1 METNVISKIKD
12 FIITKLSVDERVAL
26 EGLNP
31 VAAPATMPTEEKK
44 PSTEQTPEVKLK
56 EAKTV
61 DGLVF
66 AYDGE
71 LVIGTAIMDI
81 TSGTASPVMD
91 GEYTME
97 DGNVVKILSGVVA
110 EIASKEAEVETAKT
124 PEEKEK
130 EKEKELVPEEMKKDM
145 YKMSAMQVSLE
156 SQISSLKKQVVL
168 LNKVVNEILN
178 TPIQNETK
186 VSKNWEELSPLE
198 KFRLTK

>member
-31 VAAPATMPTEEKK
+31 VAAPSTMPTDENK
-44 PSTEQTPEVKLK
+44 PSTEQTPEVKMK

-71 LVIGTAIMDI
+71 LTIGTAIMDI

-110 EIASKEAEVETAKT
+110 EIASKAEEAPEVVA
-124 PEEKEK
+124 PE
-130 EKEKELVPEEMKKDM
+130 LNVPDVNTQ
-145 YKMSAMQVSLE
+145 MSAMQVSLE

-186 VSKNWEELSPLE
+186 VTKNWDELSSLE

>member
-31 VAAPATMPTEEKK
+31 VAEKPTMPTDEKK
-44 PSTEQTPEVKLK
+44 PSTEQTPEVKMK

-66 AYDGE
+66 SYDGE

-81 TSGTASPVMD
+81 TSGTPSPVMD

-97 DGNVVKILSGVVA
+97 DGNIVTITSGVVA
-110 EIASKEAEVETAKT
+110 EIASTKEEAPELPEVVAPELKMPDMKT
-124 PEEKEK
+124 Q
-130 EKEKELVPEEMKKDM
+130 
-145 YKMSAMQVSLE
+145 MSNMQVSLE

-186 VSKNWEELSPLE
+186 VSKSWEELSSLE

>member
-31 VAAPATMPTEEKK
+31 VAAPSTMPTEEKK
-44 PSTEQTPEVKLK
+44 PSTEQTPEVKMK

-71 LVIGTAIMDI
+71 LTIGTAIMDI

-110 EIASKEAEVETAKT
+110 EIESKKVEEVEA
-124 PEEKEK
+124 PEVVESELKYPKE
-130 EKEKELVPEEMKKDM
+130 MDT
-145 YKMSAMQVSLE
+145 KMSAMQVSLE

-186 VSKNWEELSPLE
+186 VTKNWEELSSLE

>member
-44 PSTEQTPEVKLK
+44 PSTEQTPEVKMK

-71 LVIGTAIMDI
+71 LTIGTAIMDI
-81 TSGTASPVMD
+81 TSGTATPIMD

-110 EIASKEAEVETAKT
+110 EIESKKVEEVEA
-124 PEEKEK
+124 PEVVESELKYPKEI
-130 EKEKELVPEEMKKDM
+130 DT
-145 YKMSAMQVSLE
+145 KMSAMQVSLE

-186 VSKNWEELSPLE
+186 VSKSWEELSPLE

>member
-31 VAAPATMPTEEKK
+31 VAAPSTMPTDEKK
-44 PSTEQTPEVKLK
+44 PSTEQTPEVKMK

-71 LVIGTAIMDI
+71 LSIGTAIMDI

-110 EIASKEAEVETAKT
+110 EIESKKVEEVEA
-124 PEEKEK
+124 PEVVESELKYPKE
-130 EKEKELVPEEMKKDM
+130 MDT
-145 YKMSAMQVSLE
+145 KMSAMQVSLE

-186 VSKNWEELSPLE
+186 VSKSWEELSSLE
-198 KFRLTK
+198 KFRLSK

>member
-31 VAAPATMPTEEKK
+31 VAAPAQLPVDENK
-44 PSTEQTPEVKLK
+44 PSTEQTPEVKMK

-81 TSGTASPVMD
+81 TSGTATPIMD

-97 DGNVVKILSGVVA
+97 DGNIVTIASGVVA

-124 PEEKEK
+124 PEEKA
-130 EKEKELVPEEMKKDM
+130 LVPEEMKKDM
-145 YKMSAMQVSLE
+145 YQMSAVQVSLQSE
-156 SQISSLKKQVVL
+156 LVSLKKQVVL

-198 KFRLTK
+198 KFRLSK

>member
-44 PSTEQTPEVKLK
+44 PSTEQTPEVKMK

-71 LVIGTAIMDI
+71 LTIGTAIMDI
-81 TSGTASPVMD
+81 TSGTATPIMD

-110 EIASKEAEVETAKT
+110 EIESKKVEEIEAPEVVESELKY
-124 PEEKEK
+124 PKE
-130 EKEKELVPEEMKKDM
+130 MDT
-145 YKMSAMQVSLE
+145 KMSAMQVSLE

-186 VSKNWEELSPLE
+186 VSKNWEELSSLE

>member
-31 VAAPATMPTEEKK
+31 VAAPSTMPTDEKK
-44 PSTEQTPEVKLK
+44 PSTEQTPEVKMK

-71 LVIGTAIMDI
+71 LTIGTAIMDI

-97 DGNVVKILSGVVA
+97 DGNIVTIASGVVA
-110 EIASKEAEVETAKT
+110 EIASKAEEAPELPEVVAPELKMPDMKT
-124 PEEKEK
+124 Q
-130 EKEKELVPEEMKKDM
+130 
-145 YKMSAMQVSLE
+145 MSAMQVSLE

-186 VSKNWEELSPLE
+186 VSKSWEELSSLE
-198 KFRLTK
+198 KFRLSK

>member
-44 PSTEQTPEVKLK
+44 PSTEQTPEVKMK

-71 LVIGTAIMDI
+71 LTIGTAIMDI

-110 EIASKEAEVETAKT
+110 EIESKKVEEVEA
-124 PEEKEK
+124 PEVVESELKYPKE
-130 EKEKELVPEEMKKDM
+130 MDT
-145 YKMSAMQVSLE
+145 KMSAMQVSLE

-186 VSKNWEELSPLE
+186 VSKNWEELSSLE

>member
-31 VAAPATMPTEEKK
+31 TAAPATMPTEEKK
-44 PSTEQTPEVKLK
+44 PSTEQTPEVKMK

-71 LVIGTAIMDI
+71 LTIGTAIMDI
-81 TSGTASPVMD
+81 TSGTATPIMD

-97 DGNVVKILSGVVA
+97 DGNIVTIASGIVA
-110 EIASKEAEVETAKT
+110 EIASKAEEAPELPEVVA
-124 PEEKEK
+124 PELNYPKE
-130 EKEKELVPEEMKKDM
+130 MDT
-145 YKMSAMQVSLE
+145 KMSAMQVSLE

-198 KFRLTK
+198 KFRLSK

>member
-31 VAAPATMPTEEKK
+31 VAAPSTMPTDEKK
-44 PSTEQTPEVKLK
+44 PSTEQTPEVKMK

-71 LVIGTAIMDI
+71 LTIGTAIMDI

-97 DGNVVKILSGVVA
+97 DGNIVTIASGVVA
-110 EIASKEAEVETAKT
+110 EIASKAEEAPELPEVVAPELKMPDMKT
-124 PEEKEK
+124 Q
-130 EKEKELVPEEMKKDM
+130 
-145 YKMSAMQVSLE
+145 MSNMQVSLE

-186 VSKNWEELSPLE
+186 VSKSWEELSSLE
-198 KFRLTK
+198 KFRLSK

>member
-31 VAAPATMPTEEKK
+31 VAAPAQLPVDENK
-44 PSTEQTPEVKLK
+44 PSTEQTPEVKMK

-97 DGNVVKILSGVVA
+97 DGNIVTIVSGVVA
-110 EIASKEAEVETAKT
+110 EIASKAEEAPELPEVVAPELKMPDMKT
-124 PEEKEK
+124 Q
-130 EKEKELVPEEMKKDM
+130 
-145 YKMSAMQVSLE
+145 MSAMQVSLE

-198 KFRLTK
+198 KFRLSK

>member
-44 PSTEQTPEVKLK
+44 PSTEQTPEVKMK

-81 TSGTASPVMD
+81 TSGTATPVMD

-97 DGNVVKILSGVVA
+97 DGNVVKILSGMVA
-110 EIASKEAEVETAKT
+110 EIESKKVEEVEA
-124 PEEKEK
+124 PEVVESELKYPKE
-130 EKEKELVPEEMKKDM
+130 MDT
-145 YKMSAMQVSLE
+145 KMSAMQVSLE

-198 KFRLTK
+198 KFRLSK

>member
-44 PSTEQTPEVKLK
+44 PSTEQTPEVKMK

-81 TSGTASPVMD
+81 TSGTATPIMD

-130 EKEKELVPEEMKKDM
+130 ALVPEEMKKDM
-145 YKMSAMQVSLE
+145 YQMSAVQVSLQSE
-156 SQISSLKKQVVL
+156 LVSLKKQVIL

-198 KFRLTK
+198 KYRLSK

>member
-81 TSGTASPVMD
+81 TSGTATPIMD

-97 DGNVVKILSGVVA
+97 DGNIVTIASGVVA
-110 EIASKEAEVETAKT
+110 EIESKKVEEVEA
-124 PEEKEK
+124 PEVVESELKYPKE
-130 EKEKELVPEEMKKDM
+130 MDT
-145 YKMSAMQVSLE
+145 KMSAMQVSLE

>member
-44 PSTEQTPEVKLK
+44 PSTEQTPEVKMK

-71 LVIGTAIMDI
+71 LTIGTAIMDI

-97 DGNVVKILSGVVA
+97 DGNIVTIASGVVA
-110 EIASKEAEVETAKT
+110 EIASKAEEAPELPEVVA
-124 PEEKEK
+124 PELKYPKE
-130 EKEKELVPEEMKKDM
+130 MDT
-145 YKMSAMQVSLE
+145 KMSAMQVSLE

-186 VSKNWEELSPLE
+186 VTKNWEELSSLE

>member
-44 PSTEQTPEVKLK
+44 PSTEQTPEVKMK

-71 LVIGTAIMDI
+71 LSIGTAIMDI

-110 EIASKEAEVETAKT
+110 EIESKKVEEVEA
-124 PEEKEK
+124 PEVVESELKYPKE
-130 EKEKELVPEEMKKDM
+130 MDT
-145 YKMSAMQVSLE
+145 KMSAMQVSLE

-186 VSKNWEELSPLE
+186 VSKNWEELSSLE

>member
-31 VAAPATMPTEEKK
+31 VAAPATMPVDENK
-44 PSTEQTPEVKLK
+44 PSTEQTPEVKMK

-97 DGNVVKILSGVVA
+97 DGNIVTIASGVVA

-130 EKEKELVPEEMKKDM
+130 ALVPEEMKKDM
-145 YKMSAMQVSLE
+145 YQMSAVQVSLQSE
-156 SQISSLKKQVVL
+156 LVSLKKQVVL

-186 VSKNWEELSPLE
+186 VSKN
-198 KFRLTK
+198 

>member
-31 VAAPATMPTEEKK
+31 VAAPSTMPTDEKK
-44 PSTEQTPEVKLK
+44 PSTEQTPEVKMK

-81 TSGTASPVMD
+81 TSGTPSPVMD

-97 DGNVVKILSGVVA
+97 DGNIVTIASGVVA
-110 EIASKEAEVETAKT
+110 EIASKAEEAPELPEVVAPELKMPDMKT
-124 PEEKEK
+124 Q
-130 EKEKELVPEEMKKDM
+130 
-145 YKMSAMQVSLE
+145 MSNMQVSLE

-186 VSKNWEELSPLE
+186 VSKSWEELSSLE

>member
-31 VAAPATMPTEEKK
+31 VAAPSTMPTDEKK
-44 PSTEQTPEVKLK
+44 PSTEQTPEVKMK

-81 TSGTASPVMD
+81 TSGTPSPVMD

-97 DGNVVKILSGVVA
+97 DGNIVTIASGVVA
-110 EIASKEAEVETAKT
+110 EIASKAEEAPELPEVVAPELKMPDMKT
-124 PEEKEK
+124 Q
-130 EKEKELVPEEMKKDM
+130 
-145 YKMSAMQVSLE
+145 MSNMQVSLE

-186 VSKNWEELSPLE
+186 VSKNWEELSSLE

>member
-44 PSTEQTPEVKLK
+44 PSTEQTPEVKMK

-71 LVIGTAIMDI
+71 LTIGTAIMDI

-97 DGNVVKILSGVVA
+97 DGNIVTITSGVVA
-110 EIASKEAEVETAKT
+110 EIASTKEEAPELPEVVAPELKMPDMKT
-124 PEEKEK
+124 Q
-130 EKEKELVPEEMKKDM
+130 
-145 YKMSAMQVSLE
+145 MSNMQVSLE

-186 VSKNWEELSPLE
+186 VSKSWDELSSLE

>member
-26 EGLNP
+26 EGLIP
-31 VAAPATMPTEEKK
+31 VAAPSTMPTEEKK

-71 LVIGTAIMDI
+71 LTIGTAIMDI

-110 EIASKEAEVETAKT
+110 EIESKKVEEVEA
-124 PEEKEK
+124 PEVVESELKYPKE
-130 EKEKELVPEEMKKDM
+130 MDT
-145 YKMSAMQVSLE
+145 KMSAMQVSLE

-198 KFRLTK
+198 KYRLTK

>member
-31 VAAPATMPTEEKK
+31 VAAPSTMPTEEKK
-44 PSTEQTPEVKLK
+44 PSTEQTPEVKMK

-71 LVIGTAIMDI
+71 LTIGTAIMDI

-97 DGNVVKILSGVVA
+97 DGNIVTIASGVVA
-110 EIASKEAEVETAKT
+110 EIASKAEEAPELPEVVAPELKMPDMKT
-124 PEEKEK
+124 Q
-130 EKEKELVPEEMKKDM
+130 
-145 YKMSAMQVSLE
+145 MSNMQVSLE

-168 LNKVVNEILN
+168 LNKVVNEILK

>member
-31 VAAPATMPTEEKK
+31 VAAPSTMPTDEKK
-44 PSTEQTPEVKLK
+44 PSTEQTPEVKMK

-71 LVIGTAIMDI
+71 LTIGTAIMDI

-97 DGNVVKILSGVVA
+97 DGNIVTIASGVVA
-110 EIASKEAEVETAKT
+110 EIASKAEEAPELPEVVAPELKMPDMKT
-124 PEEKEK
+124 Q
-130 EKEKELVPEEMKKDM
+130 
-145 YKMSAMQVSLE
+145 MSAMQVSLE

-186 VSKNWEELSPLE
+186 VTKNWEELSSLE

>member
-31 VAAPATMPTEEKK
+31 VAAPATMPVDENK
-44 PSTEQTPEVKLK
+44 PSTEQTPEVKMK

-66 AYDGE
+66 AFDGE

-97 DGNVVKILSGVVA
+97 DGNIVTIASGIVA
-110 EIASKEAEVETAKT
+110 EIASKAEEAPELPEVVA
-124 PEEKEK
+124 PELNYPKE
-130 EKEKELVPEEMKKDM
+130 MDT
-145 YKMSAMQVSLE
+145 KMSAMQVSLE
-156 SQISSLKKQVVL
+156 SQISSLNKQVVL

-198 KFRLTK
+198 KYRLSK

>member
-31 VAAPATMPTEEKK
+31 VAAPSTMPTDEKK
-44 PSTEQTPEVKLK
+44 PSTEQTPEVKMK

-71 LVIGTAIMDI
+71 LTIGTAIMDI

-110 EIASKEAEVETAKT
+110 EIESKKVEEVEA
-124 PEEKEK
+124 PEVVESELKYPKE
-130 EKEKELVPEEMKKDM
+130 MDT
-145 YKMSAMQVSLE
+145 KMSAMQVSLE

-198 KFRLTK
+198 KYRLSK

>member
-31 VAAPATMPTEEKK
+31 VAAPATIPTDEKK
-44 PSTEQTPEVKLK
+44 PSTEQTPEVKMK

-66 AYDGE
+66 SYDGE

-81 TSGTASPVMD
+81 TSGTPSPVMD

-97 DGNVVKILSGVVA
+97 DGNIVTIASGVVA
-110 EIASKEAEVETAKT
+110 EIESKAEEATEPVEVVAPELKMPDMKT
-124 PEEKEK
+124 Q
-130 EKEKELVPEEMKKDM
+130 
-145 YKMSAMQVSLE
+145 MSNMQVSLE

-186 VSKNWEELSPLE
+186 VSKSWEELSPLE

>member
-44 PSTEQTPEVKLK
+44 PSTEQTPEVKMK

-71 LVIGTAIMDI
+71 LTIGTAIMDI
-81 TSGTASPVMD
+81 TSGTATPIMD

-110 EIASKEAEVETAKT
+110 EIESKKVEEVEA
-124 PEEKEK
+124 PEVVESELKYPKE
-130 EKEKELVPEEMKKDM
+130 MDT
-145 YKMSAMQVSLE
+145 KMSAMQVSLE

-186 VSKNWEELSPLE
+186 VSKSWEELSPLE

>member
-31 VAAPATMPTEEKK
+31 VAAPSTMPTDEKK
-44 PSTEQTPEVKLK
+44 PSTEQTPEVKMK

-71 LVIGTAIMDI
+71 LTIGTAIMDI

-97 DGNVVKILSGVVA
+97 DGNIVTIASGVVA
-110 EIASKEAEVETAKT
+110 EIASKAEEAPELPEVVESELKY
-124 PEEKEK
+124 PKE
-130 EKEKELVPEEMKKDM
+130 MDT
-145 YKMSAMQVSLE
+145 KMSAMQVSLE

-186 VSKNWEELSPLE
+186 VTKSWEELSSLE

>member
-31 VAAPATMPTEEKK
+31 VAAPATMPVDEKK
-44 PSTEQTPEVKLK
+44 PSTEQTPEVKMK

-81 TSGTASPVMD
+81 TSGTATPIMD

-97 DGNVVKILSGVVA
+97 DGNIVTIASGIVA
-110 EIASKEAEVETAKT
+110 EIASKAEEAPELPEVVA
-124 PEEKEK
+124 PELNYPKE
-130 EKEKELVPEEMKKDM
+130 MDT
-145 YKMSAMQVSLE
+145 KMSAVQVSLQSE
-156 SQISSLKKQVVL
+156 LVSLKKQVVL

-198 KFRLTK
+198 KYRLSK

>member
-31 VAAPATMPTEEKK
+31 VAAPATMPVDEKK
-44 PSTEQTPEVKLK
+44 PSTEQTPEVKMK

-81 TSGTASPVMD
+81 TSGTATPIMD

-97 DGNVVKILSGVVA
+97 DGNIVTIASGVVA
-110 EIASKEAEVETAKT
+110 EIASKAEEAPELPEVVA
-124 PEEKEK
+124 PELNYPKE
-130 EKEKELVPEEMKKDM
+130 MDT
-145 YKMSAMQVSLE
+145 KMSAMQVSLE
-156 SQISSLKKQVVL
+156 SQISSLNKQVVL

-198 KFRLTK
+198 KYRLSK

>member
-31 VAAPATMPTEEKK
+31 VAAPSTMPTDEKK
-44 PSTEQTPEVKLK
+44 PSTEQTPEVKMK

-71 LVIGTAIMDI
+71 LTIGTAIMDI
-81 TSGTASPVMD
+81 TSGTPSPVMD

-110 EIASKEAEVETAKT
+110 EIESKKVEEVEA
-124 PEEKEK
+124 PEVVESELKYPKE
-130 EKEKELVPEEMKKDM
+130 MDT
-145 YKMSAMQVSLE
+145 KMSAMQVSLE

>member
-31 VAAPATMPTEEKK
+31 VAAPSTMPTDENK
-44 PSTEQTPEVKLK
+44 PSTEQTPEVKMK

-71 LVIGTAIMDI
+71 LTNGTAIMDI

-110 EIASKEAEVETAKT
+110 EIASKAEEAPEVVA
-124 PEEKEK
+124 PE
-130 EKEKELVPEEMKKDM
+130 LNVPDVNTQ
-145 YKMSAMQVSLE
+145 MSAMQVSLE

-186 VSKNWEELSPLE
+186 VTKNWDELSSLE

>member
-44 PSTEQTPEVKLK
+44 PSTEQTPEVKMK

-71 LVIGTAIMDI
+71 LTIGTAIMDI

-110 EIASKEAEVETAKT
+110 EIESKKVEEIEAPEVVESELKY
-124 PEEKEK
+124 PKE
-130 EKEKELVPEEMKKDM
+130 MDT
-145 YKMSAMQVSLE
+145 KMSAMQVSLE

-186 VSKNWEELSPLE
+186 VSKSWEELSPLE
-198 KFRLTK
+198 KYRLSK

>member
-31 VAAPATMPTEEKK
+31 VAEKPTMPTDEKK

-97 DGNVVKILSGVVA
+97 DGNIVTIASGVVA
-110 EIASKEAEVETAKT
+110 EIASKAEEAPELPEVVESELKY
-124 PEEKEK
+124 PKE
-130 EKEKELVPEEMKKDM
+130 MDT
-145 YKMSAMQVSLE
+145 KMSAMQVSLE

-186 VSKNWEELSPLE
+186 VSKSWEELSPLE
-198 KFRLTK
+198 KFRLSK

>member
-31 VAAPATMPTEEKK
+31 VAAPSTMPTDEKK
-44 PSTEQTPEVKLK
+44 PSTEQTPEVKMK

-81 TSGTASPVMD
+81 TSGTPSPVMD

-97 DGNVVKILSGVVA
+97 DGNIVTIASGVVA
-110 EIASKEAEVETAKT
+110 EIASKAEEAPELPEVVAPELKMPDMKT
-124 PEEKEK
+124 Q
-130 EKEKELVPEEMKKDM
+130 
-145 YKMSAMQVSLE
+145 MSNMQVSLE

-186 VSKNWEELSPLE
+186 VSKSWEELSSLE
-198 KFRLTK
+198 KFRLSK

>member
-31 VAAPATMPTEEKK
+31 VAAPSTMPTEEKK
-44 PSTEQTPEVKLK
+44 PSTEQTPEVKMK
-56 EAKTV
+56 ETKTV

-71 LVIGTAIMDI
+71 LTIGTAIMDI

-97 DGNVVKILSGVVA
+97 DGNIVTIASGVVA
-110 EIASKEAEVETAKT
+110 EIASKAEEAPELPEVVESELKY
-124 PEEKEK
+124 PKE
-130 EKEKELVPEEMKKDM
+130 MDT
-145 YKMSAMQVSLE
+145 KMSAMQVSLE

>member
-31 VAAPATMPTEEKK
+31 VAAPAQLPVDENK
-44 PSTEQTPEVKLK
+44 PSTEQTPEVKMK

-81 TSGTASPVMD
+81 TSGTATPIMD

-97 DGNVVKILSGVVA
+97 DGNIVTIASGVVA
-110 EIASKEAEVETAKT
+110 EIASKAEEAPELPEVVA
-124 PEEKEK
+124 PELNYPKE
-130 EKEKELVPEEMKKDM
+130 MDT
-145 YKMSAMQVSLE
+145 KMSAMQVSLE

-198 KFRLTK
+198 KYRLSK

>member
-31 VAAPATMPTEEKK
+31 TAAPATMPVDEKK
-44 PSTEQTPEVKLK
+44 PSTEQTPEVKMK

-71 LVIGTAIMDI
+71 LSIGTAIMDI
-81 TSGTASPVMD
+81 TSGTATPVMD

-97 DGNVVKILSGVVA
+97 DGNIVTIASGVVA
-110 EIASKEAEVETAKT
+110 EIASKTEEAPELPEVVAPELKMPDMKT
-124 PEEKEK
+124 Q
-130 EKEKELVPEEMKKDM
+130 
-145 YKMSAMQVSLE
+145 MSAMQVSLE

-186 VSKNWEELSPLE
+186 VSKSWEELSPLE
-198 KFRLTK
+198 KYRLSK